1 MYSFEEFIEEIRNNI
16 LDYLPKEYEDADVD
30 IREVYKNNNVAL
42 TGLMVHPE
50 NGNNISPTIYLDDYY
65 KKYQNGTNMN
75 GVLEDMADIIASNTP
90 NVNIDTELFTN
101 WENIKERIYPR
112 LSAIKGNEEYLK
124 NKVYTPVD
132 DLAVTYYILVDE
144 SPVNIAS
151 VTVTNNLF
159 ENYNISKEEMH
170 EKAFDNMHTR
180 YPAKVESIVEQL
192 VKVLPPEET
201 EVMRNEVPL
210 YVVSNE
216 KGMNGAVEILD
227 PHTMDLIKETLGNQ
241 EYLAIPSSVHEF
253 LIMPMDESGPFREM
267 AAMIQEVNQTAVS
280 KEEILSDHPYKI
292 DPERHLFISADK
304 DITVEKQMENKNIEQ
319 KQMDIM
325 MQPNVHKREI
335 EQRGPRL

>member
-16 LDYLPKEYEDADVD
+16 LDYLPEEYEDADVD

-42 TGLMVHPE
+42 TGLNVHPE
-50 NGNNISPTIYLDDYY
+50 TVNNILPTIYLDDYY

-75 GVLEDMADIIASNTP
+75 GVLEDMAETIVSHTP
-90 NVNIDTELFTN
+90 NVNVDLELFTN
-101 WENIKERIYPR
+101 WEFIKQRVYPR
-112 LSAIKGNEEYLK
+112 LNAIKGNEEYLK

-132 DLAVTYYILVDE
+132 DLAVTYYILVGE
-144 SPVNIAS
+144 SPVNTAS
-151 VTVTNNLF
+151 VMVTNNLF
-159 ENYNISKEEMH
+159 ERYNISKEVLH
-170 EKAFDNMHTR
+170 EKAFENMHIS

-192 VKVLPPEET
+192 AKVLPPEET

-241 EYLAIPSSVHEF
+241 EYLAIPSSVHKF
-253 LIMPMDESGPFREM
+253 LIMPMDESGSFREM
-267 AAMIQEVNQTAVS
+267 AAMIQMVNQTAVS

-304 DITVEKQMENKNIEQ
+304 DIAVEKEMEHKYIEQ

-325 MQPNVHKREI
+325 MQPNVHERKI

>member
-16 LDYLPKEYEDADVD
+16 LDYLPEEYEDADVD

-42 TGLMVHPE
+42 TGLNVHPE
-50 NGNNISPTIYLDDYY
+50 TVNNILPTIYLDDYY

-75 GVLEDMADIIASNTP
+75 VVLEDMAETIVSHTP
-90 NVNIDTELFTN
+90 NVNVDLELFTN
-101 WENIKERIYPR
+101 WEFIKQRVYPR
-112 LSAIKGNEEYLK
+112 LNAIKGNEEYLK

-132 DLAVTYYILVDE
+132 DLAVTYYILVGE
-144 SPVNIAS
+144 SPVNTAS
-151 VTVTNNLF
+151 VMVTNNLF
-159 ENYNISKEEMH
+159 ERYNISKEVLH
-170 EKAFDNMHTR
+170 EKAFENMHIS

-253 LIMPMDESGPFREM
+253 LIMPMEESGSFREM
-267 AAMIQEVNQTAVS
+267 AAMIQMVNQTAVS

-304 DITVEKQMENKNIEQ
+304 DIAVEKEMENKNIEQ
-319 KQMDIM
+319 KQLDIM
-325 MQPNVHKREI
+325 MQPNVHKRKI

>member
-16 LDYLPKEYEDADVD
+16 LDYLPEEYEDADVD

-42 TGLMVHPE
+42 TGLNVHPE
-50 NGNNISPTIYLDDYY
+50 TVNNILPTIYLDDYY

-75 GVLEDMADIIASNTP
+75 GVLEDMAETIVSHTP
-90 NVNIDTELFTN
+90 NVNVDLELFTN
-101 WENIKERIYPR
+101 WEFIKQIVYPR
-112 LSAIKGNEEYLK
+112 LNAIKGNEEYLK

-132 DLAVTYYILVDE
+132 DLAVTYYILVGE
-144 SPVNIAS
+144 SPVNTAS

-159 ENYNISKEEMH
+159 ERYNISKEVLH
-170 EKAFDNMHTR
+170 EKAFENMHIR

-192 VKVLPPEET
+192 VNVLPPEET

-253 LIMPMDESGPFREM
+253 LIMPMDESGSFREM
-267 AAMIQEVNQTAVS
+267 AAMIQMVNQTAVS

-304 DITVEKQMENKNIEQ
+304 DIAVEKEMEHKYIEQ

-325 MQPNVHKREI
+325 MQPNVHERKI

>member
-1 MYSFEEFIEEIRNNI
+1 M
-16 LDYLPKEYEDADVD
+16 
-30 IREVYKNNNVAL
+30 
-42 TGLMVHPE
+42 
-50 NGNNISPTIYLDDYY
+50 
-65 KKYQNGTNMN
+65 
-75 GVLEDMADIIASNTP
+75 
-90 NVNIDTELFTN
+90 
-101 WENIKERIYPR
+101 
-112 LSAIKGNEEYLK
+112 
-124 NKVYTPVD
+124 
-132 DLAVTYYILVDE
+132 DE
-144 SPVNIAS
+144 SPVNTAS
-151 VTVTNNLF
+151 VTNNLF

-170 EKAFDNMHTR
+170 EKAFDNMHIS

-192 VKVLPPEET
+192 ANVLPPEEIET
-201 EVMRNEVPL
+201 MRDGIPL

-253 LIMPMDESGPFREM
+253 LIMPMDESGSFREM

-280 KEEILSDHPYKI
+280 KEEIFSDHPY
-292 DPERHLFISADK
+292 R

-325 MQPNVHKREI
+325 MQPNVHKRKI

>member
-1 MYSFEEFIEEIRNNI
+1 M
-16 LDYLPKEYEDADVD
+16 
-30 IREVYKNNNVAL
+30 
-42 TGLMVHPE
+42 
-50 NGNNISPTIYLDDYY
+50 
-65 KKYQNGTNMN
+65 
-75 GVLEDMADIIASNTP
+75 
-90 NVNIDTELFTN
+90 
-101 WENIKERIYPR
+101 
-112 LSAIKGNEEYLK
+112 K

-144 SPVNIAS
+144 SPVNTAS

-192 VKVLPPEET
+192 ANVLPPEEIET
-201 EVMRNEVPL
+201 MRDGIPL

-253 LIMPMDESGPFREM
+253 LIMPMDESGSFREM

-292 DPERHLFISADK
+292 DPERHLFISADR

-325 MQPNVHKREI
+325 MQPNVHKRKI

>member
-1 MYSFEEFIEEIRNNI
+1 M
-16 LDYLPKEYEDADVD
+16 
-30 IREVYKNNNVAL
+30 
-42 TGLMVHPE
+42 
-50 NGNNISPTIYLDDYY
+50 
-65 KKYQNGTNMN
+65 
-75 GVLEDMADIIASNTP
+75 
-90 NVNIDTELFTN
+90 
-101 WENIKERIYPR
+101 
-112 LSAIKGNEEYLK
+112 K

-132 DLAVTYYILVDE
+132 DLAVTYYILVGE
-144 SPVNIAS
+144 SPVNTAS
-151 VTVTNNLF
+151 VMVTNNLF
-159 ENYNISKEEMH
+159 ERYNISKEVLH
-170 EKAFDNMHTR
+170 EKAFENMHIS

-253 LIMPMDESGPFREM
+253 LIMPMDESGSFREM
-267 AAMIQEVNQTAVS
+267 AAMIQIVNQTAVS

-304 DITVEKQMENKNIEQ
+304 DIAVEKQMENKNIEQ
-319 KQMDIM
+319 KQLDIM
-325 MQPNVHKREI
+325 MQPNVHKGKI

>member
-16 LDYLPKEYEDADVD
+16 LDYLPEEYEDADVD

-75 GVLEDMADIIASNTP
+75 GVLEDMADIIVSNTT

-192 VKVLPPEET
+192 AKVLPPEET

-253 LIMPMDESGPFREM
+253 LIMPMEESGSFREM
-267 AAMIQEVNQTAVS
+267 AAMIQTVNQTAVS

-304 DITVEKQMENKNIEQ
+304 DIAVEKQMENKNIEQ
-319 KQMDIM
+319 KQLDIM
-325 MQPNVHKREI
+325 MQPNVHKRKI